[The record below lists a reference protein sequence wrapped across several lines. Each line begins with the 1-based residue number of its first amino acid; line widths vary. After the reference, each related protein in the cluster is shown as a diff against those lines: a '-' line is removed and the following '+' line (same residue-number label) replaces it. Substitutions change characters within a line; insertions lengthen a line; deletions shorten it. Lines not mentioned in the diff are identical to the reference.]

1 MELIANFFGYLLNFI
16 YDFVQNYGVA
26 LILFTIVLKIIML
39 PISIKQQSSM
49 KKTAKLQ
56 AEMNKIQMKYKNN
69 PEMYNKEVMALYKRE
84 KVIPMSGCLSTI
96 LQLVLFIGVFL
107 LVSRP
112 LTYMKK
118 INPEITA
125 EYQQEIIDEGQ
136 KSSYPE
142 IAIIAK
148 INSQYD
154 EVTARLDG
162 TYVEENNQED
172 KQENNDETQNIV
184 NAINNNVENTIN
196 NEVNKN
202 DNDNTEN
209 TENKEEK
216 KNYSEMTE
224 EELEKE
230 KDVLEN
236 SKINMEFLGLDLSK
250 VPMQNWQDF
259 KVLIIPILYVIV
271 TFVNIKITNNMN
283 KTKKKEEDSK
293 IIDVDSGDGDD
304 SKKEETQQD
313 ASESMQQMTKS
324 MTYVMPIMSIAIAM
338 IAPLGLSLYWLVTN
352 CLQLVERIAV
362 NKILDKKEEA
372 KESK

>member
-26 LILFTIVLKIIML
+26 LILFTIVLKVIML

-49 KKTAKLQ
+49 KKTAKVQ
-56 AEMNKIQMKYKNN
+56 GEMNKLQIKYKNN
-69 PEMYNKEVMALYKRE
+69 PEMLNKEVMALYKRE
-84 KVIPMSGCLSTI
+84 KVSPMSGCLSSI
-96 LQLVLFIGVFL
+96 LQIVLFIGVFF

-118 INPEITA
+118 INPEITSK
-125 EYQQEIIDEGQ
+125 YQQEIIDEGQ

-154 EVTARLDG
+154 EVTARLNG
-162 TYVEENNQED
+162 EYVEENNEEEN
-172 KQENNDETQNIV
+172 KQDNNNEAQNIV
-184 NAINNNVENTIN
+184 IENNNVDNTVN
-196 NEVNKN
+196 NEVTQNN
-202 DNDNTEN
+202 NENIDN

-216 KNYSEMTE
+216 KKYSEMTE
-224 EELEKE
+224 EELQKEKE
-230 KDVLEN
+230 ELETL
-236 SKINMEFLGLDLSK
+236 KINMGFLGLDLSK

-283 KTKKKEEDSK
+283 KPKKKEEDNK
-293 IIDVDSGDGDD
+293 IIDIDSGEGEEN
-304 SKKEETQQD
+304 KKEEAQQD

-352 CLQLVERIAV
+352 CLQLVERIAI
-362 NKILDKKEEA
+362 NKVLEKKEEA

>member
-84 KVIPMSGCLSTI
+84 KVSPMSGCLSSI
-96 LQLVLFIGVFL
+96 LQLVLFIGVFF

-125 EYQQEIIDEGQ
+125 KYQQEIIDEGQ

-293 IIDVDSGDGDD
+293 IIDVDSGEGDD